1 MARLSKKLCIELV
14 KKDASII
21 EKYATTIMIIAPDNE
36 SFELIH
42 NPINPRIGILAVIGP
57 TDSSDDQKFR
67 PDQIMDEDFKQA
79 ILLEIGLGSNRPYKR
94 IKNKKDHIEI
104 TKRRKWFC
112 LTKKQYKL
120 IAPHIF
126 SFILKNS
133 LRKIRTWKR
142 KGYTRISGPK
152 SRWVMKKKL
161 NWELWKDRPKGTRFS
176 VSLKDNFVLRDVFW
190 TELNN
195 KQIIFSLEGL
205 ANSIDMTMRIRR
217 YKKNYK
223 GKRLFQ
229 KLKGARDILEDTKEI
244 HIRLKNELLE
254 KFIGRN
260 YLFYNQLR
268 NLFELPKEVPESKIA
283 KKAERLP
290 NPKERTGNIQLR
302 ITKNGGL
309 RKDRD
314 YIVFEVSPHDLLTKD
329 EINSILS
336 TGNDDN
342 FDDIPF

>member
-1 MARLSKKLCIELV
+1 M
-14 KKDASII
+14 
-21 EKYATTIMIIAPDNE
+21 
-36 SFELIH
+36 
-42 NPINPRIGILAVIGP
+42 
-57 TDSSDDQKFR
+57 
-67 PDQIMDEDFKQA
+67 
-79 ILLEIGLGSNRPYKR
+79 
-94 IKNKKDHIEI
+94 HI
-104 TKRRKWFC
+104 
-112 LTKKQYKL
+112 
-120 IAPHIF
+120 
-126 SFILKNS
+126 
-133 LRKIRTWKR
+133 
-142 KGYTRISGPK
+142 
-152 SRWVMKKKL
+152 
-161 NWELWKDRPKGTRFS
+161 
-176 VSLKDNFVLRDVFW
+176 KDNFFLRDVFW

-195 KQIIFSLEGL
+195 KQVISSLKGL
-205 ANSIDMTMRIRR
+205 ADSIDMTMRIRR

-229 KLKGARDILEDTKEI
+229 KLKGAQDILEDTKEI
-244 HIRLKNELLE
+244 PIRLKNELLE